1 MVDLPFFVLTF
12 VVLAF
17 FVFVFFVLVF
27 VAPAFL
33 VVTAEPEAQ
42 DSSEKIQGLPV
53 SATKLSALW
62 GASVS
67 IFGLAVAFQLR

>member
-1 MVDLPFFVLTF
+1 VVDLPFFVLTF

-17 FVFVFFVLVF
+17 FVFVFIFFVLVF

-33 VVTAEPEAQ
+33 VVTAEPDAQ
-42 DSSEKIQGLPV
+42 DSSEKIQGLPA

-62 GASVS
+62 G
-67 IFGLAVAFQLR
+67 GEC

>member
-17 FVFVFFVLVF
+17 FVFVFVLVF

-42 DSSEKIQGLPV
+42 DSSEKIQGLPA

-62 GASVS
+62 G
-67 IFGLAVAFQLR
+67 GEC